1 MRLRLAAI
9 TFGGVRWMSMFFR
22 IMLARCF
29 FFSASVTLRC
39 LHVSVACEIGVSNY
53 GDGDKRTLG
62 TGPGFVD
69 VRSFGRE
76 EVPD

>member
-29 FFSASVTLRC
+29 FFSASVALRC
-39 LHVSVACEIGVSNY
+39 LHVSVACEIGVSNFSD
-53 GDGDKRTLG
+53 GDGRTFG
-62 TGPGFVD
+62 TCPGFVE
-69 VRSFGRE
+69 VRSF
-76 EVPD
+76 V